1 MDASQWSFQLNYLNL
16 DVEQHGIE
24 GRESM
29 HHRKRKEQN
38 KEKKGVE
45 RQAKAMDASKVN
57 GILDQTIQTDLNLVV
72 EQHSIARRIY
82 AS

>member
-16 DVEQHGIE
+16 DVEQHSIE

-29 HHRKRKEQN
+29 RHRKSINQN

-57 GILDQTIQTDLNLVV
+57 GILDQTIQTDLNLVT
-72 EQHSIARRIY
+72 E
-82 AS
+82 